1 MVNLPIDGILDLMKY
16 GIVNSKSVAVIGID
30 KVTRVWPLKKVKR
43 NWGQASDKIHHA
55 ISFEDPESQLWEF
68 SANKMM
74 WLEVADDNTE
84 KGR

>member
-43 NWGQASDKIHHA
+43 N
-55 ISFEDPESQLWEF
+55 
-68 SANKMM
+68 
-74 WLEVADDNTE
+74 
-84 KGR
+84 